1 MKIVSFHKS
10 LPISDPESFLDLTAD
25 KPVAG
30 PRDLLVEIHAVGIN
44 PVDAKI
50 RAGGGPGAPDG
61 SLKILGWD
69 AAGIVRAVGS
79 EVTLFEP
86 GEEVFYAAPKRSC
99 LDRKSCSPAGDYL
112 AET

>member
-10 LPISDPESFLDLTAD
+10 LPISDPESFLDLAAD
-25 KPVAG
+25 KPV
-30 PRDLLVEIHAVGIN
+30 PRVRDLLVEIYAIGIN

-50 RAGGGPGAPDG
+50 RAGGCPGAPDG

-79 EVTLFEP
+79 EVTLFQP
-86 GEEVFYAAPKRSC
+86 G
-99 LDRKSCSPAGDYL
+99 D
-112 AET
+112 